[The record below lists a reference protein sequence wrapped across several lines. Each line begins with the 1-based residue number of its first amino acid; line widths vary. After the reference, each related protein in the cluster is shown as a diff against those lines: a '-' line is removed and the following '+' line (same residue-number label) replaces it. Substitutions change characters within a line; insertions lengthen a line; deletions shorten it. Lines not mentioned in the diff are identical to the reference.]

1 MRRALRDVT
10 TGLTILCGHEAPG
23 GRFGGASDSDKDR
36 IRATRET
43 MASCVVSGMN
53 ERQNGRSF

>member
-1 MRRALRDVT
+1 MMDSVLGGMRRALRDVT

-43 MASCVVSGMN
+43 GVLRGKRN
-53 ERQNGRSF
+53 E